1 MYKWLR
7 NSTYQ
12 SNDLADYSSM
22 YSAQIDAIRNDTV
35 IEYYRE
41 WLTRTEGRIHR
52 GVQERG
58 NRSAHHDIDR
68 NIAEP
73 RSAAEDL
80 LTGSSKGAGGVDAP
94 VEQAQENEQAQ
105 AQE

>member
-41 WLTRTEGRIHR
+41 WLTRTEAEFIEECKKEG
-52 GVQERG
+52 
-58 NRSAHHDIDR
+58 ID
-68 NIAEP
+68 P
-73 RSAAEDL
+73 
-80 LTGSSKGAGGVDAP
+80 LTTT
-94 VEQAQENEQAQ
+94 
-105 AQE
+105 